1 MNSTVSHDRCGLAQ
15 PRRTRERVWAAL
27 LMALLWLPTAPVCAF
42 EGVNFSLAGLDGK
55 TYVLEAFRGQW
66 VIVNFWATWCGT
78 CIDEMQAL
86 QSFAAAN
93 ANAQVLAVNF
103 EEIEV
108 ERLTTFVADLKLSF
122 PILLVADTPLVPF
135 EPLKG
140 LPTTAIVNPAGEL
153 VAHHT
158 GAVTRDALERF
169 IAAEQAA
176 R

>member
-1 MNSTVSHDRCGLAQ
+1 M
-15 PRRTRERVWAAL
+15 WAGVL
-27 LMALLWLPTAPVCAF
+27 TALLWLQTGPASAS
-42 EGVNFSLAGLDGK
+42 EGVNFSLTGLDGK
-55 TYVLEAFRGQW
+55 TYALDAFRGQW

-78 CIDEMQAL
+78 CVEEMDAL
-86 QSFAAAN
+86 QSFADAN
-93 ANAQVLAVNF
+93 PHAQVLAVNF
-103 EEIEV
+103 EEIDV
-108 ERLTTFVADLKLSF
+108 ERLSAFVTDLKVNF
-122 PILLVADTPLVPF
+122 PVLLVADKPLVPF

-169 IAAEQAA
+169 IAAEQAV